1 MWLKRH
7 EFDAPP
13 ASFVK
18 FELFDFNCENHF
30 VEFELFDLNCENH
43 FAEFELNFK

>member
-1 MWLKRH
+1 MSEVGVPRVPGVLIKRH

-18 FELFDFNCENHF
+18 FELFDLYCENR
-30 VEFELFDLNCENH
+30 